1 MDSNI
6 YSDHGMSNPAVQSAP
21 GRKTCSESA
30 TISPQQGYK
39 SKFHQLAPATHSSD
53 ISQLHEPAPWAF
65 RKVDTLAQATSAVAV
80 VTSRRSAVLPI
91 IAAVFFLSG
100 FASLV
105 YEVVWMRRL
114 ALFLGGDVYSAA
126 FTLSAFMGGLA
137 LGSLL
142 ASRYAD
148 RLRQALLWYGLLEI
162 CIGLYALFFAMFLN
176 AFASQYQQVY
186 RAYFDSAP
194 WRYHAFRI
202 LVATVTMIIPTTMM
216 GATLPLIVK
225 HLCRAGAIGRYSGFF
240 YSVNTCGALAG
251 VLGVGFVLLPGLG
264 MKAST
269 AVACSLNLLIG
280 VTALVLS
287 RPYFTGV
294 SAEPLDAFRG
304 AAYTAAAHPAYDRSV
319 ARIALVA
326 IALSGFAALA
336 LEVVW
341 MRILIQSFCATVYAF
356 SIMLSCFLFGIFYGS
371 RWISRRV
378 DRHASLLRLFGLLEL
393 GLGFSVASL
402 AILTYFAP
410 ALFSRLLFSS
420 LAISEANF
428 GWRYIA
434 AQFIVSACLIMVP
447 ALLLGATFPVAV
459 RICTPSLAVVGRGVA
474 TVYAANTVGAIL
486 GALFGGMVL
495 IPAVGSHR
503 SLVVIAA
510 IFVGAGVLLLLR
522 QNGPADWA
530 RLKDPITVGML
541 LLFLLSAVVGWA
553 MPRQTVTNLY
563 YASWRH
569 PYVIYHGE
577 GIAHNVDIFKS
588 GDITTMAINGAG
600 EADTSYAQR
609 RHFILKAHLPLLLHP
624 DPKNVAVIGLGL
636 GITLSATNRNPKVQN
651 IQVIELSREMVEA
664 QRYLEDI
671 SGGVLRSPKLH
682 LRIDDGR
689 NFMAMSDRSFD
700 MITADPI
707 HPRNTGVGYLY
718 TREYYESI
726 KRRLGPQGV
735 VCQWMPLSGMSKE
748 SFDVAFRTFVTVFP
762 NASFWYVGTG
772 LFIATVEPFQ
782 IDFRDLVA
790 RMQDPAVK
798 GDLNS
803 IDIHAAPELLALML
817 MGPDEIARYFASIP
831 SHDLNTDDN
840 AYLEY
845 HTPFELLKPRY
856 KIVAGLLPFA
866 GLDLRDVHNISPE
879 ERGKVIQAWERR
891 KIELQEE
898 VRSKR

>member
-1 MDSNI
+1 M
-6 YSDHGMSNPAVQSAP
+6 
-21 GRKTCSESA
+21 
-30 TISPQQGYK
+30 
-39 SKFHQLAPATHSSD
+39 
-53 ISQLHEPAPWAF
+53 
-65 RKVDTLAQATSAVAV
+65 AVAV
-80 VTSRRSAVLPI
+80 VNSRRSAVLPI
-91 IAAVFFLSG
+91 IATVFFFSG
-100 FASLV
+100 FSSLI
-105 YEVVWMRRL
+105 YEVVWMREL
-114 ALFLGGDVYSAA
+114 GLFLGGDVYAAA

-137 LGSLL
+137 LGSYL

-148 RLRQALLWYGLLEI
+148 RLRQALLCYGLLEI
-162 CIGLYALFFAMFLN
+162 CIGLYALLFPVFLY

-194 WRYHAFRI
+194 WLYHGFRI
-202 LVATVTMIIPTTMM
+202 LVATITLIIPTTMM
-216 GATLPLIVK
+216 GSTLPLIVK
-225 HLCRAGAIGRYSGFF
+225 HFCRADEIGRYSGFF
-240 YSVNTCGALAG
+240 YSMNTCGALAG
-251 VLGVGFVLLPGLG
+251 VLCAGFVLLPALG

-269 AVACSLNLLIG
+269 FVACSLNILIG

-287 RPYFTGV
+287 RPYFADD
-294 SAEPLDAFRG
+294 SAEPLDRFRG
-304 AAYTAAAHPAYDRSV
+304 AASPAAADTAYDRAV
-319 ARIALVA
+319 AMIALIA

-378 DRHASLLRLFGLLEL
+378 DRQASLPRLFGLLEL
-393 GLGFSVASL
+393 GLGSSVASL

-410 ALFSRLLFSS
+410 ALFSRLLFGS
-420 LAISEANF
+420 LAVSESNF
-428 GWRYIA
+428 GFRYIA
-434 AQFIVSACLIMVP
+434 AQFIVSVCLIMVP
-447 ALLLGATFPVAV
+447 TLLLGATFPAAV
-459 RICTPSLAVVGRGVA
+459 RICTPSLAAVGRGVA
-474 TVYAANTVGAIL
+474 TVYTANTVGAIL

-495 IPAVGSHR
+495 IPTVGSHR

-510 IFVGAGVLLLLR
+510 IFVGAGLLLLLR

-530 RLKDPITVGML
+530 RFKDPVTAGL
-541 LLFLLSAVVGWA
+541 LVLFLLSGVVGWV

-569 PYVIYHGE
+569 PEVIYHGE
-577 GIAHNVDIFKS
+577 GIAHNVDIFRS
-588 GDITTMAINGAG
+588 DNITTMAINGAG

-609 RHFILKAHLPLLLHP
+609 RHFLLKAHLPLLLHP
-624 DPKNVAVIGLGL
+624 DPKNVAVVGLGL
-636 GITLSATNRNPKVQN
+636 GITLSATNRNSKVQN

-748 SFDVAFRTFVTVFP
+748 SFDVAFRTFATVFP

-772 LFIATVEPFQ
+772 LFVATVEPFH

-790 RMQDPAVK
+790 RMQDPSVK
-798 GDLNS
+798 SDLDS
-803 IDIHAAPELLALML
+803 IDIHNAPELLALML
-817 MGPDEIARYFASIP
+817 MGPDEIARYFSSIASQ
-831 SHDLNTDDN
+831 DLNTDDN

-845 HTPFELLKPRY
+845 HTPFELLKPRS

-866 GLDLRDVHNISPE
+866 GLDLRDVHNISLE
-879 ERGKVIQAWERR
+879 ERGQVIQAWERR
-891 KIELQEE
+891 RIELLQE
-898 VRSKR
+898 VKDPRVATQLPNSQTSN